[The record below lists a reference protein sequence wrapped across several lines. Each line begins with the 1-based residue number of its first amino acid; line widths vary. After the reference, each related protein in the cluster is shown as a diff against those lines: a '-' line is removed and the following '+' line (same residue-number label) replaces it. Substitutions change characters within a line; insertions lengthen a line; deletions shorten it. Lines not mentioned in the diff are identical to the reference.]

1 MKNILYIVGLVLLV
15 FSCQKEIDVNLNEAD
30 PKLVIEAN
38 YTAEDSTVRVSL
50 TLSTNYFELNAA
62 PTIDNAVV
70 TITDHLGNVS
80 TVSSIGNGAFE
91 LTNYIPIY
99 NTTYT
104 MSVSYDGVTYVADC
118 DMKSPVALENITF
131 DYYPGFFGSE
141 PGYASNLRFYDPA
154 DTVNYY
160 IAILTENGVVHDSV
174 PSFILQDDHLT
185 DGNLVD
191 RPLFVNPLYETGDVI
206 GIELRS
212 IDQDIY
218 YYYSEL
224 LTIAGGQSSAAPA
237 NPESNWSNKALG
249 YFSAYSNSR
258 KNGTVP

>member
-1 MKNILYIVGLVLLV
+1 MKNILYILGLGLLV
-15 FSCQKEIDVNLNEAD
+15 ISCQKEIDVDLNSAD

-38 YTAEDSTVRVSL
+38 YTAEDSTVRVMI
-50 TLSTNYFELNAA
+50 TLSTNYFELSDA

-70 TITDHLGNVS
+70 TIADHLGNVS
-80 TVSSIGNGAFE
+80 SVNSLGNGVFE
-91 LTNYIPIY
+91 LSNYIPIY

-104 MSVSYDGVTYVADC
+104 MNVSYDGVNYVAEC

-131 DYYPGFFGSE
+131 DYYPSFFGSQ
-141 PGYASNLRFYDPA
+141 PGYASNLRYYDPV
-154 DTVNYY
+154 DTVNHY
-160 IAILTENGVVHDSV
+160 IAILTRNGVTSDSV
-174 PSFILQDDHLT
+174 PNFILQDDLLT
-185 DGNLVD
+185 DGNLVE

-218 YYYSEL
+218 YYYDEL